1 MKLLPGMI
9 AICGVLQCAPLFAA
23 EPPLKMIR
31 IVLTGDST
39 VTDTAG
45 WGAAFAEL
53 AAPEAK
59 CFNHAKGGASTKSY
73 YAGSYWS
80 NALAEKPDYI
90 LIQFGHNDQPGKGPQ
105 RETDPQTTYREN
117 LVRFITEAK
126 AAGAQ
131 PVLVTSLVR
140 RIFLPDGKLQ
150 GELAPYA
157 AAARAVAK
165 EQNVPLVDLFAR
177 SLELHER
184 LGAKA
189 SESFGPVHPKLAGKF
204 DGTHLSKEGARKI
217 ARIVVDELK
226 QAAPELAPYFHA
238 ADDTATKS
246 P

>member
-1 MKLLPGMI
+1 MKSLPGTI
-9 AICGVLQCAPLFAA
+9 AVWGVLHCAALFAA
-23 EPPLKMIR
+23 EPPLKEIR

-39 VTDTAG
+39 VADNAG
-45 WGAAFAEL
+45 WGPAFAEL
-53 AAPEAK
+53 LTPEAK
-59 CFNHAKGGASTKSY
+59 CFNHAKGGASTKSFY
-73 YAGSYWS
+73 KGNYWK
-80 NALAEKPDYI
+80 NALAQKPDYV

-117 LVRFITEAK
+117 HLRFITEAK

-140 RIFLPDGKLQ
+140 RIFLPDGKLR

-157 AAARAVAK
+157 AAARAVAM
-165 EQNVPLVDLFAR
+165 EQNVPLVDLFAS

-184 LGAKA
+184 IGAKA

-204 DGTHLSKEGARKI
+204 DGTHLSKVGARQI
-217 ARIVVDELK
+217 AGIVADELR
-226 QAAPELAPYFHA
+226 QAVPELAPYFRVDA
-238 ADDTATKS
+238 ATAKS

>member
-1 MKLLPGMI
+1 MKRLFCTSL
-9 AICGVLQCAPLFAA
+9 ICSAFSCASLCAA
-23 EPPLKMIR
+23 EPPLKEVR
-31 IVLTGDST
+31 IVLVGDST
-39 VTDTAG
+39 VTDNSG
-45 WGAAFAEL
+45 WGLAFAEL
-53 AAPEAK
+53 LTPEAK
-59 CFNHAKGGASTKSY
+59 CFNHAKGGAGTRSFYK
-73 YAGSYWS
+73 GNYWK
-80 NALAEKPDYI
+80 NALAQKPDYV
-90 LIQFGHNDQPGKGPQ
+90 LIQFGHNDQPGKGPD

-117 LVRFITEAK
+117 LARFIAEAK

-165 EQNVPLVDLFAR
+165 EQKVPLVDLFAR

-204 DGTHLSKEGARKI
+204 DGTHLSKEGAKQI
-217 ARIVVDELK
+217 ARIVADELK
-226 QAAPELAPYFHA
+226 QAVPELAPYIR
-238 ADDTATKS
+238 ADGAATKT